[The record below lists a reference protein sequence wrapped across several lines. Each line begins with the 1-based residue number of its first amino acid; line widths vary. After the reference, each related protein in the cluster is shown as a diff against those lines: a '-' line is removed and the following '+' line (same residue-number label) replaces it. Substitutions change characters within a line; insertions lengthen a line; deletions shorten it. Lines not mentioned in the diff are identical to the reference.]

1 MTSSSPS
8 SEAGAGQRVTDT
20 GDPLLARSQAGDRA
34 AFGELVRRHERPVR
48 AYLARLLGDLHA
60 ADDVAQEVFMESFRG
75 LDRYRGEGEFRSWLL
90 ATAHHKAVSLLRSR
104 ARRRTEPVAD
114 VEATL
119 AVARLTRAEAMA
131 SDPDEQERLG
141 RALARCLE
149 KLPEKSRH
157 LVDEHYTAG
166 QSAEAIARSLGRKGS
181 AVRMALLRIRTALAE
196 CITRQ
201 LAKPGAIA

>member
-8 SEAGAGQRVTDT
+8 SEAEAGQRVTDA

-119 AVARLTRAEAMA
+119 A
-131 SDPDEQERLG
+131 SDPDEQEQLG

-157 LVDEHYTAG
+157 LVDRHYTAG

-181 AVRMALLRIRTALAE
+181 AVRMALLRIRTALADCVE
-196 CITRQ
+196 RR
-201 LAKPGAIA
+201 LAKTGAIT